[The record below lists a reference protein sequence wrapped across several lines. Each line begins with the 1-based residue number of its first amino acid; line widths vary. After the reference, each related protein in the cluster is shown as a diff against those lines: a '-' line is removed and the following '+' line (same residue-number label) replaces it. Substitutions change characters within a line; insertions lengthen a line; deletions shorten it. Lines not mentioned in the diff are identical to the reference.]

1 MKKVVKIG
9 TRTKTIRVVAWEKI
23 WHGVDVIGIL
33 FVNLQTMA
41 GLYVH
46 IPFCQSKCIYCD
58 FYSMPDRLHQASEY
72 VDALLIEA
80 EARREEVKGE
90 PITTVYV
97 GGGTPSLLSEM
108 LMKKLVT
115 GLGRIFDMS
124 RVEEF
129 TIEVNPDDVHVDYI
143 RFLRSIGVNRVSMGV
158 QSFRDE
164 DLRLINRRHH
174 AAQAISAVEAISAAG
189 IENVSIDLIYGIPGQ
204 SEEDWKKN
212 VEKAISLKVNH
223 ISAYSLMYEHGTRL
237 STMRDK
243 GLVEEVAEESVAAMY
258 DILVRELHH
267 AGYQHYEISN
277 FCLPGYHSR
286 HNSSYWN
293 LTPYLGLGVAAHSYD
308 GTVRRYNP
316 SHLQD
321 YLQAMKSHQ
330 PFAKAEQCTESE
342 RYDEYVM
349 LRLRTALGLGI
360 EALQEMFS
368 PKFSDFFIRKAK
380 VLLAQGLLCE
390 AEGNVFIPEHH
401 VMVTDMITCELMWE
415 D

>member
-1 MKKVVKIG
+1 
-9 TRTKTIRVVAWEKI
+9 
-23 WHGVDVIGIL
+23 
-33 FVNLQTMA
+33 MA

-58 FYSMPDRLHQASEY
+58 FYSMPNRLHQASEY

-108 LMKKLVT
+108 LMEKLVT

-189 IENVSIDLIYGIPGQ
+189 IENISIDLIYGIPGQ

-258 DILVRELHH
+258 DILVIELHH

-308 GTVRRYNP
+308 GAVRRYNP

-349 LRLRTALGLGI
+349 LRLRTASGLGI

-390 AEGNVFIPEHH
+390 KDGNVFIPEHH
-401 VMVTDMITCELMWE
+401 VMVTDMITCELMW
-415 D
+415 DD

>member
-1 MKKVVKIG
+1 MKEPW
-9 TRTKTIRVVAWEKI
+9 VAWEKI
-23 WHGVDVIGIL
+23 CHGVDVIGIL

-58 FYSMPDRLHQASEY
+58 FYSMPNRLHQASEY

-80 EARREEVKGE
+80 VARREEVKGE
-90 PITTVYV
+90 SITTVYV

-108 LMKKLVT
+108 LMEKLVT

-204 SEEDWKKN
+204 LEEDWKKN
-212 VEKAISLKVNH
+212 VEKAISLKVKH

-237 STMRDK
+237 TAMRDK

-308 GTVRRYNP
+308 GAVRRYNP

-330 PFAKAEQCTESE
+330 PFAKAERCTESE

-349 LRLRTALGLGI
+349 LRLRTASGLGI

-368 PKFSDFFIRKAK
+368 PKFSDYFIRKAK

>member
-1 MKKVVKIG
+1 
-9 TRTKTIRVVAWEKI
+9 
-23 WHGVDVIGIL
+23 
-33 FVNLQTMA
+33 MA

-58 FYSMPDRLHQASEY
+58 FYSMPDQLHQASEY

-108 LMKKLVT
+108 LMEKLVT

-237 STMRDK
+237 STLRDK
-243 GLVEEVAEESVAAMY
+243 GLVEEVAEESVAVMY

-330 PFAKAEQCTESE
+330 PFAKAERCTEPE

-349 LRLRTALGLGI
+349 LRLRTASGLGI
-360 EALQEMFS
+360 EALQEMFL

-390 AEGNVFIPEHH
+390 KDGNVFIPEHH

>member
-1 MKKVVKIG
+1 MKK
-9 TRTKTIRVVAWEKI
+9 
-23 WHGVDVIGIL
+23 
-33 FVNLQTMA
+33 NLQI
-41 GLYVH
+41 YVH

-108 LMKKLVT
+108 LMKKLVI

-189 IENVSIDLIYGIPGQ
+189 IENISIDLIYGIPGQ

-237 STMRDK
+237 STLRDK

-258 DILVRELHH
+258 DILVKALHH

-308 GTVRRYNP
+308 GAVRRYNP

-330 PFAKAEQCTESE
+330 PFAKAERCTEPE

-349 LRLRTALGLGI
+349 LRLRTASGLGI
-360 EALQEMFS
+360 EALQEMFL

-401 VMVTDMITCELMWE
+401 VMITDMITCELMWE

>member
-1 MKKVVKIG
+1 
-9 TRTKTIRVVAWEKI
+9 
-23 WHGVDVIGIL
+23 
-33 FVNLQTMA
+33 MA

-58 FYSMPDRLHQASEY
+58 FYSMPHRLHQASEY

-108 LMKKLVT
+108 LMEKLVT

-189 IENVSIDLIYGIPGQ
+189 IENISIDLIYGIPGQ

-237 STMRDK
+237 SIMRDK

-258 DILVRELHH
+258 DILVIELHH

-308 GTVRRYNP
+308 GAVRRYNP

-330 PFAKAEQCTESE
+330 PFAKAERCTESE

-349 LRLRTALGLGI
+349 LRLRTASGLGI
-360 EALQEMFS
+360 EALREMFS

-380 VLLAQGLLCE
+380 VLIAQGLLCE
-390 AEGNVFIPEHH
+390 AEGNVFIPEHN
-401 VMVTDMITCELMWE
+401 VMVTDMITCELMW
-415 D
+415 DD

>member
-1 MKKVVKIG
+1 MVKIG
-9 TRTKTIRVVAWEKI
+9 TRTKTISVVAWEKI

-58 FYSMPDRLHQASEY
+58 FYSMPNRLHQASEY

-108 LMKKLVT
+108 LMEKLGT

-189 IENVSIDLIYGIPGQ
+189 IENISIDLIYGIPGQ
-204 SEEDWKKN
+204 SQEDWKKN
-212 VEKAISLKVNH
+212 VEKAISLRVKH

-237 STMRDK
+237 TAMRDK
-243 GLVEEVAEESVAAMY
+243 GLVEEVAEESVAVMY
-258 DILVRELHH
+258 DILVRELHD

-308 GTVRRYNP
+308 GAVRRYNP

-349 LRLRTALGLGI
+349 LRLRTASGLGI

-368 PKFSDFFIRKAK
+368 PKFSDYFIRKAK
-380 VLLAQGLLCE
+380 VLLSRKVCFAKRKE
-390 AEGNVFIPEHH
+390 
-401 VMVTDMITCELMWE
+401 TCSFRSIM
-415 D
+415 

>member
-1 MKKVVKIG
+1 
-9 TRTKTIRVVAWEKI
+9 
-23 WHGVDVIGIL
+23 
-33 FVNLQTMA
+33 MA

-58 FYSMPDRLHQASEY
+58 FYSMPNRLHQASEY

-80 EARREEVKGE
+80 EARREELKGE

-108 LMKKLVT
+108 LMEKLVT

-158 QSFRDE
+158 QSFHDE

-189 IENVSIDLIYGIPGQ
+189 IENISIDLIYGIPGQ

-212 VEKAISLKVNH
+212 VEKAISLKVKH

-258 DILVRELHH
+258 DILVIELHN

-308 GTVRRYNP
+308 GAVRRYNP

-321 YLQAMKSHQ
+321 YLQAMKSHH

-349 LRLRTALGLGI
+349 LRLRTASGLGI

-380 VLLAQGLLCE
+380 VLIAQGLLCE
-390 AEGNVFIPEHH
+390 KDGNVFIPEHH

>member
-1 MKKVVKIG
+1 MLKFC
-9 TRTKTIRVVAWEKI
+9 TRTKTIRVVAWKKI

-108 LMKKLVT
+108 LMEKLVT

-189 IENVSIDLIYGIPGQ
+189 IENISIDLIYGIPGQ

-212 VEKAISLKVNH
+212 VEKAISLKVKH

-237 STMRDK
+237 TAMRDK
-243 GLVEEVAEESVAAMY
+243 GLVEEVAEESVASMY
-258 DILVRELHH
+258 DILVRELHN

-308 GTVRRYNP
+308 GAVRRYNP

-330 PFAKAEQCTESE
+330 PFAKAERCTESE

-349 LRLRTALGLGI
+349 LRLRTASGLGI

-390 AEGNVFIPEHH
+390 KDGNVFIPEHH

>member
-1 MKKVVKIG
+1 
-9 TRTKTIRVVAWEKI
+9 
-23 WHGVDVIGIL
+23 
-33 FVNLQTMA
+33 MA

-108 LMKKLVT
+108 LMEKLVT

-189 IENVSIDLIYGIPGQ
+189 IENISIDLIYGIPGQ
-204 SEEDWKKN
+204 SQEDWKKN

-308 GTVRRYNP
+308 GAVRRYNP

-330 PFAKAEQCTESE
+330 PFAKAERCTESE

-349 LRLRTALGLGI
+349 LRLRTASGLGI

-380 VLLAQGLLCE
+380 VLIAQGLLCE

>member
-1 MKKVVKIG
+1 MVKIG

-108 LMKKLVT
+108 LMEKLVI

-189 IENVSIDLIYGIPGQ
+189 IENISIDLIYGIPGQ

-258 DILVRELHH
+258 DILVKALHH

-308 GTVRRYNP
+308 GAVRRYNP

-330 PFAKAEQCTESE
+330 PFAKAERCTEPE

-349 LRLRTALGLGI
+349 LRLRTASGLGI

-380 VLLAQGLLCE
+380 VLLTQGLLCE

-401 VMVTDMITCELMWE
+401 VMVTDMITCELMW
-415 D
+415 DD

>member
-1 MKKVVKIG
+1 
-9 TRTKTIRVVAWEKI
+9 
-23 WHGVDVIGIL
+23 
-33 FVNLQTMA
+33 MA

-108 LMKKLVT
+108 LMEKLVT

-174 AAQAISAVEAISAAG
+174 AAQSISAVEAISAAG
-189 IENVSIDLIYGIPGQ
+189 IENISIDLIYGIPGQ

-349 LRLRTALGLGI
+349 LRLRTASGLGI

>member
-1 MKKVVKIG
+1 M
-9 TRTKTIRVVAWEKI
+9 
-23 WHGVDVIGIL
+23 DVIGIL

-58 FYSMPDRLHQASEY
+58 FYSMPNRLHQASEY

-108 LMKKLVT
+108 LMEKLVT

-189 IENVSIDLIYGIPGQ
+189 IENISIDLIYGIPGQ

-258 DILVRELHH
+258 DILVKALHH

-308 GTVRRYNP
+308 GAVRRYNP

-349 LRLRTALGLGI
+349 LRLRTASGLGI
-360 EALQEMFS
+360 EALREMFS

-380 VLLAQGLLCE
+380 VLLTQGLLCE

-401 VMVTDMITCELMWE
+401 VMVTDMITCELMW
-415 D
+415 DD

>member
-1 MKKVVKIG
+1 
-9 TRTKTIRVVAWEKI
+9 
-23 WHGVDVIGIL
+23 
-33 FVNLQTMA
+33 MA

-97 GGGTPSLLSEM
+97 GGGTPSLFSEM
-108 LMKKLVT
+108 LMKKLVI

-189 IENVSIDLIYGIPGQ
+189 IDNISIDLIYGIPGQ

-212 VEKAISLKVNH
+212 VKKAISLKVKH

-237 STMRDK
+237 TAMRDK
-243 GLVEEVAEESVAAMY
+243 GLVEEVAEESVAVMY
-258 DILVRELHH
+258 DILVRELHD

-308 GTVRRYNP
+308 GAVRRYNP

-321 YLQAMKSHQ
+321 YLQAMKLHQ
-330 PFAKAEQCTESE
+330 PFAKAERCTESE

-349 LRLRTALGLGI
+349 LRLRTASGLGI

-368 PKFSDFFIRKAK
+368 PKYSDYFIQKAK

-390 AEGNVFIPEHH
+390 AEGNVFIPEHR
-401 VMVTDMITCELMWE
+401 VMVTDMITCELMW
-415 D
+415 DD

>member
-1 MKKVVKIG
+1 
-9 TRTKTIRVVAWEKI
+9 
-23 WHGVDVIGIL
+23 
-33 FVNLQTMA
+33 MA

-108 LMKKLVT
+108 LMEKLVT

-189 IENVSIDLIYGIPGQ
+189 IENISIDLIYGIPGQ
-204 SEEDWKKN
+204 SQEDWKKN

-258 DILVRELHH
+258 DILVIELHH

-330 PFAKAEQCTESE
+330 PFAKAERCTESE

-349 LRLRTALGLGI
+349 LRLRTASGLGI

-390 AEGNVFIPEHH
+390 TDGNVFIPEHH
-401 VMVTDMITCELMWE
+401 VMVTDMITCELMW
-415 D
+415 DD

>member
-1 MKKVVKIG
+1 
-9 TRTKTIRVVAWEKI
+9 
-23 WHGVDVIGIL
+23 
-33 FVNLQTMA
+33 MA

-58 FYSMPDRLHQASEY
+58 FYSMPNRLHQASEY

-80 EARREEVKGE
+80 VARREEVKGE
-90 PITTVYV
+90 SITTVYV

-108 LMKKLVT
+108 LMEKLVT

-204 SEEDWKKN
+204 LEEDWKKN
-212 VEKAISLKVNH
+212 VEKAISLKVKH

-237 STMRDK
+237 TAMRDK

-308 GTVRRYNP
+308 GAVRRYNP

-330 PFAKAEQCTESE
+330 PFAKAERCTESE

-349 LRLRTALGLGI
+349 LRLRTASGLGI

-368 PKFSDFFIRKAK
+368 PKFSDYFIRKAK

>member
-1 MKKVVKIG
+1 MVKIG

-23 WHGVDVIGIL
+23 WHRVDVIGIL

-80 EARREEVKGE
+80 VARREELKGE

-108 LMKKLVT
+108 LMEKLVT

-189 IENVSIDLIYGIPGQ
+189 IENISIDLIYGIPGQ

-223 ISAYSLMYEHGTRL
+223 ISAYSLMYENGTRL

-330 PFAKAEQCTESE
+330 PFAKAEQTTEPE

-349 LRLRTALGLGI
+349 LRLRTASGLGI

-368 PKFSDFFIRKAK
+368 PKYSDYFIRKAK
-380 VLLAQGLLCE
+380 VLLTQGLLCE

>member
-1 MKKVVKIG
+1 
-9 TRTKTIRVVAWEKI
+9 
-23 WHGVDVIGIL
+23 
-33 FVNLQTMA
+33 MA

-58 FYSMPDRLHQASEY
+58 FYSMSDRLHQASEY

-108 LMKKLVT
+108 LMEKLVT

-212 VEKAISLKVNH
+212 VEKAISLKVKH

-258 DILVRELHH
+258 DILVKALHH

-308 GTVRRYNP
+308 GAVRRYNP

-330 PFAKAEQCTESE
+330 PFAKAERCTESE

-349 LRLRTALGLGI
+349 LRLRTASGLCI

-380 VLLAQGLLCE
+380 VLLTQGLLCE
-390 AEGNVFIPEHH
+390 AEGKVFIPEHH

>member
-1 MKKVVKIG
+1 
-9 TRTKTIRVVAWEKI
+9 
-23 WHGVDVIGIL
+23 
-33 FVNLQTMA
+33 
-41 GLYVH
+41 
-46 IPFCQSKCIYCD
+46 
-58 FYSMPDRLHQASEY
+58 MPDRLHQASEY

-108 LMKKLVT
+108 LMEKLVT

-143 RFLRSIGVNRVSMGV
+143 RFLRLIGVNRVSMGV

-189 IENVSIDLIYGIPGQ
+189 IDNISIDLIYGIPGQ

-212 VEKAISLKVNH
+212 VEKAISLRVKH

-293 LTPYLGLGVAAHSYD
+293 LTPYLGLGVAAHSYA

-330 PFAKAEQCTESE
+330 PFAKAERCTESE

-349 LRLRTALGLGI
+349 LRLRTASGLGI

-380 VLLAQGLLCE
+380 VLLTQGLLCE

-401 VMVTDMITCELMWE
+401 VMVTDMITCELMW
-415 D
+415 DD

>member
-1 MKKVVKIG
+1 
-9 TRTKTIRVVAWEKI
+9 
-23 WHGVDVIGIL
+23 
-33 FVNLQTMA
+33 MA

-80 EARREEVKGE
+80 ETRREELKGE

-108 LMKKLVT
+108 LMEKLVT

-204 SEEDWKKN
+204 SEEDWKMN

-237 STMRDK
+237 SIMRDK

-308 GTVRRYNP
+308 GAVRRYNP

-330 PFAKAEQCTESE
+330 PFAKAERCTESE

-349 LRLRTALGLGI
+349 LRLRTASGLGI
-360 EALQEMFS
+360 EALKEMFS

-390 AEGNVFIPEHH
+390 KDGNVFIPEHH
-401 VMVTDMITCELMWE
+401 VMVTDMITCELMW
-415 D
+415 DD

>member
-1 MKKVVKIG
+1 MGKK
-9 TRTKTIRVVAWEKI
+9 

-33 FVNLQTMA
+33 FVNLQIMA

-58 FYSMPDRLHQASEY
+58 FYSMPNRLHQASEY

-80 EARREEVKGE
+80 VARREEVKGE
-90 PITTVYV
+90 SITTVYV

-108 LMKKLVT
+108 LMEKLVS

-158 QSFRDE
+158 QSFHDE

-308 GTVRRYNP
+308 GAVRCYNP

-321 YLQAMKSHQ
+321 YLQAIKSHQ
-330 PFAKAEQCTESE
+330 PFAKAERCTESE

-349 LRLRTALGLGI
+349 LRLRTASGLGI
-360 EALQEMFS
+360 EALQEMFL

-390 AEGNVFIPEHH
+390 KDGNVFIPEHH

>member
-1 MKKVVKIG
+1 
-9 TRTKTIRVVAWEKI
+9 
-23 WHGVDVIGIL
+23 
-33 FVNLQTMA
+33 MA

-58 FYSMPDRLHQASEY
+58 FYSMPNRFHQVSEY

-80 EARREEVKGE
+80 VARREEVKGE
-90 PITTVYV
+90 SITTVYV

-108 LMKKLVT
+108 LMEKLVT

-189 IENVSIDLIYGIPGQ
+189 IENISIDLIYGIPGQ

-258 DILVRELHH
+258 DILVIELHH

-308 GTVRRYNP
+308 GAVRRYNP

-349 LRLRTALGLGI
+349 LRLRTASGLGI

-390 AEGNVFIPEHH
+390 KDGNVFIPEHH
-401 VMVTDMITCELMWE
+401 VMVTDMITCELMW
-415 D
+415 DD

>member
-1 MKKVVKIG
+1 
-9 TRTKTIRVVAWEKI
+9 
-23 WHGVDVIGIL
+23 
-33 FVNLQTMA
+33 MA

-189 IENVSIDLIYGIPGQ
+189 IENISIDLIYGIPGQ
-204 SEEDWKKN
+204 SQEDWKKN

-243 GLVEEVAEESVAAMY
+243 GLVEEVAEDSVAVMY
-258 DILVRELHH
+258 DILVRELHD

-308 GTVRRYNP
+308 GAVRRYNP

-321 YLQAMKSHQ
+321 YLQTMKLHQ
-330 PFAKAEQCTESE
+330 PFAKAEQCTEPE

-349 LRLRTALGLGI
+349 LRLRTASGLGI

-380 VLLAQGLLCE
+380 VLFAQGLLCE

>member
-1 MKKVVKIG
+1 MKKSGKN
-9 TRTKTIRVVAWEKI
+9 RNENKTFSVVAWEKI

-58 FYSMPDRLHQASEY
+58 FYSMPDRLHQATEY

-80 EARREEVKGE
+80 EARREELKGE

-108 LMKKLVT
+108 LMEKLVT

-204 SEEDWKKN
+204 SEEDWKMN
-212 VEKAISLKVNH
+212 VEKAISLKVKH

-237 STMRDK
+237 TAMRDK
-243 GLVEEVAEESVAAMY
+243 GLVEEVAEESVASMY
-258 DILVRELHH
+258 DILVRELHN
-267 AGYQHYEISN
+267 ADYQHYEISN
-277 FCLPGYHSR
+277 FCLPGYQSR

-308 GTVRRYNP
+308 GSVRRYNP

-330 PFAKAEQCTESE
+330 PFAKAEQTTEPE

-349 LRLRTALGLGI
+349 LRLRTASGLGI

>member
-1 MKKVVKIG
+1 MVKIG
-9 TRTKTIRVVAWEKI
+9 TRTKTIEVVAWEKI

-108 LMKKLVT
+108 LMEKLVT

-189 IENVSIDLIYGIPGQ
+189 IENISIDLIYGIPGQ

-258 DILVRELHH
+258 DILVIELHN

-308 GTVRRYNP
+308 GAVRRYNP

-349 LRLRTALGLGI
+349 LRLRTTSGLGI
-360 EALQEMFS
+360 EALKEMFS
-368 PKFSDFFIRKAK
+368 PKFSDYFIRKAK

-401 VMVTDMITCELMWE
+401 VMVTDMITCELMW
-415 D
+415 DD

>member
-1 MKKVVKIG
+1 
-9 TRTKTIRVVAWEKI
+9 
-23 WHGVDVIGIL
+23 
-33 FVNLQTMA
+33 MA

-58 FYSMPDRLHQASEY
+58 FYSMPNRLHQASEY

-80 EARREEVKGE
+80 VARREEVKGE
-90 PITTVYV
+90 SITTVYV

-108 LMKKLVT
+108 LMEKLVT

-204 SEEDWKKN
+204 SQEDWKKN
-212 VEKAISLKVNH
+212 VEKAISLKVKH
-223 ISAYSLMYEHGTRL
+223 ISAYSLMYEHGTWL
-237 STMRDK
+237 TAMRDK

-258 DILVRELHH
+258 DILVKALHH

-308 GTVRRYNP
+308 GAVRRYNP
-316 SHLQD
+316 SHIQD
-321 YLQAMKSHQ
+321 YLQAMKLHQ
-330 PFAKAEQCTESE
+330 PFAKAERCTEPE

-349 LRLRTALGLGI
+349 LRLRTASGLGI
-360 EALQEMFS
+360 KALQEMFS

-380 VLLAQGLLCE
+380 VLIAQGLLCE

-401 VMVTDMITCELMWE
+401 VMVTDMITCELMW
-415 D
+415 DN

>member
-1 MKKVVKIG
+1 MVKIG

-108 LMKKLVT
+108 LMEKLVT

-189 IENVSIDLIYGIPGQ
+189 IENISIDLIYGIPGQ

-212 VEKAISLKVNH
+212 VEKAISLKVKH

-258 DILVRELHH
+258 DILVIELHD

-308 GTVRRYNP
+308 GAVRRYNP

-330 PFAKAEQCTESE
+330 PFAKAERCTESE

-349 LRLRTALGLGI
+349 LRLRTASGLGI

-380 VLLAQGLLCE
+380 VLLTQGLLCE

>member
-1 MKKVVKIG
+1 MVKIG

-80 EARREEVKGE
+80 EARREELKGE

-108 LMKKLVT
+108 LMEKLVT

-204 SEEDWKKN
+204 SEEDWKMN

-258 DILVRELHH
+258 DILVIELHN

-308 GTVRRYNP
+308 GAVRRYNP

-330 PFAKAEQCTESE
+330 PFAKAERCTESE

-349 LRLRTALGLGI
+349 LRLRTASGLGI

-390 AEGNVFIPEHH
+390 ADGNVFIPEHH
-401 VMVTDMITCELMWE
+401 VMVTDMITCELMW
-415 D
+415 DD

>member
-1 MKKVVKIG
+1 MVKIG
-9 TRTKTIRVVAWEKI
+9 TRTKTFSVVAWKKK

-80 EARREEVKGE
+80 ETRREELKGE

-108 LMKKLVT
+108 LMEKLVT

-189 IENVSIDLIYGIPGQ
+189 IENISIDLIYGIPGQ
-204 SEEDWKKN
+204 SQEDWKKN

-308 GTVRRYNP
+308 GAVRRYNP

-330 PFAKAEQCTESE
+330 PFAKAERCTESE

-349 LRLRTALGLGI
+349 LRLRTASGLGI
-360 EALQEMFS
+360 EALKEMFS

-390 AEGNVFIPEHH
+390 AEGNVFIPEHR
-401 VMVTDMITCELMWE
+401 VMVTDMITCELMW
-415 D
+415 DD

>member
-1 MKKVVKIG
+1 
-9 TRTKTIRVVAWEKI
+9 
-23 WHGVDVIGIL
+23 
-33 FVNLQTMA
+33 MA

-58 FYSMPDRLHQASEY
+58 FYSMPDRLHRASEY

-108 LMKKLVT
+108 LMEKLVI

-189 IENVSIDLIYGIPGQ
+189 IENISIDLIYGIPGQ
-204 SEEDWKKN
+204 SQEDWKKN
-212 VEKAISLKVNH
+212 VEKAISLRVKH

-237 STMRDK
+237 TAMRDK

-258 DILVRELHH
+258 DILVKALHH

-308 GTVRRYNP
+308 GAVRRYNP

-321 YLQAMKSHQ
+321 YLQAMKLHQ
-330 PFAKAEQCTESE
+330 PFAKAEQCSESE

-349 LRLRTALGLGI
+349 LRLRTASGLGI
-360 EALQEMFS
+360 EALKEMFS

>member
-1 MKKVVKIG
+1 MVKIG

-58 FYSMPDRLHQASEY
+58 FYSMPDRLHRASEY

-108 LMKKLVT
+108 LMEKLVI

-189 IENVSIDLIYGIPGQ
+189 IENISIDLIYGIPGQ
-204 SEEDWKKN
+204 SQEDWKKN
-212 VEKAISLKVNH
+212 VEKAISLRVKH

-237 STMRDK
+237 TAMRDK

-258 DILVRELHH
+258 DILVKALHH

-308 GTVRRYNP
+308 GAVRRYNP

-321 YLQAMKSHQ
+321 YLQAMKLHQ
-330 PFAKAEQCTESE
+330 PFAKAEQCSESE

-349 LRLRTALGLGI
+349 LRLRTASGLGI
-360 EALQEMFS
+360 EALKEMFS

>member
-1 MKKVVKIG
+1 
-9 TRTKTIRVVAWEKI
+9 
-23 WHGVDVIGIL
+23 
-33 FVNLQTMA
+33 MA

-80 EARREEVKGE
+80 ESRREEVKGE

-108 LMKKLVT
+108 LMEKLVT

-174 AAQAISAVEAISAAG
+174 ADQAISAVEAISAAG
-189 IENVSIDLIYGIPGQ
+189 IENISIDLIYGIPGQ

-258 DILVRELHH
+258 DILVREFHH

-321 YLQAMKSHQ
+321 YLQSMKSHQ
-330 PFAKAEQCTESE
+330 PFAKAELCTESE

-349 LRLRTALGLGI
+349 LRLRTASGLGI

-368 PKFSDFFIRKAK
+368 PKFSDYFIQKAK

>member
-1 MKKVVKIG
+1 
-9 TRTKTIRVVAWEKI
+9 
-23 WHGVDVIGIL
+23 
-33 FVNLQTMA
+33 MA

-108 LMKKLVT
+108 LMEKLVT

-189 IENVSIDLIYGIPGQ
+189 IENISIDLIYGIPGQ
-204 SEEDWKKN
+204 SEQDWKKN

-243 GLVEEVAEESVAAMY
+243 GLVEEVAEESMAAMY
-258 DILVRELHH
+258 DILVKALHH

-308 GTVRRYNP
+308 GAVRRYNP

-321 YLQAMKSHQ
+321 YLQAMKAHQ
-330 PFAKAEQCTESE
+330 PFAKAEQCTEPE

-349 LRLRTALGLGI
+349 LRLRTASGLGI

-368 PKFSDFFIRKAK
+368 PKYSDYFIRKAK

-401 VMVTDMITCELMWE
+401 VLVTDMITCELMWE

>member
-1 MKKVVKIG
+1 
-9 TRTKTIRVVAWEKI
+9 
-23 WHGVDVIGIL
+23 
-33 FVNLQTMA
+33 MA

-108 LMKKLVT
+108 LMEKLVT

-174 AAQAISAVEAISAAG
+174 ADQAISAVGAISAAG
-189 IENVSIDLIYGIPGQ
+189 IENISIDLIYGIPGQ
-204 SEEDWKKN
+204 SQEDWKKN
-212 VEKAISLKVNH
+212 VEKAISLKVKH

-258 DILVRELHH
+258 DILVKALHH

-293 LTPYLGLGVAAHSYD
+293 FTPYLGLGVAAHSYD
-308 GTVRRYNP
+308 GAVRRYNP

-330 PFAKAEQCTESE
+330 PFAKAERCTEPE

-349 LRLRTALGLGI
+349 LRLRTASGLGI

-390 AEGNVFIPEHH
+390 AEGNVFIPEHR

>member
-1 MKKVVKIG
+1 MVKIG
-9 TRTKTIRVVAWEKI
+9 TRTKTIGMVAWEKI

-58 FYSMPDRLHQASEY
+58 FYSMPHRLHQASEY

-108 LMKKLVT
+108 LMEKLVT

-189 IENVSIDLIYGIPGQ
+189 IENISIDLIYGIPGQ
-204 SEEDWKKN
+204 SQEDWKKN
-212 VEKAISLKVNH
+212 VEKAISLKVKH

-237 STMRDK
+237 SIMRDK

-258 DILVRELHH
+258 DILVRELHD

-308 GTVRRYNP
+308 GAVRRYNP

-330 PFAKAEQCTESE
+330 PFAKAERCTESE

-349 LRLRTALGLGI
+349 LRLRTASGLGI
-360 EALQEMFS
+360 EALREMFS
-368 PKFSDFFIRKAK
+368 PKFSDYFIRKAK

-390 AEGNVFIPEHH
+390 AEGNVFIPELH

>member
-1 MKKVVKIG
+1 MKIG

-58 FYSMPDRLHQASEY
+58 FYSMPHRLHQASDY

-108 LMKKLVT
+108 LMEKLVT

-204 SEEDWKKN
+204 SQEDWKKN
-212 VEKAISLKVNH
+212 VEKAISLKVKH

-237 STMRDK
+237 TAMRDK

-258 DILVRELHH
+258 DILVKALHH

-308 GTVRRYNP
+308 GAVRRYNP

-321 YLQAMKSHQ
+321 YLQAMKLHQ
-330 PFAKAEQCTESE
+330 PFAKAEQCTEPE

-349 LRLRTALGLGI
+349 LRLRTASGLGI

-368 PKFSDFFIRKAK
+368 PKYSDYFIRKAK

>member
-1 MKKVVKIG
+1 
-9 TRTKTIRVVAWEKI
+9 
-23 WHGVDVIGIL
+23 
-33 FVNLQTMA
+33 MA

-108 LMKKLVT
+108 LMEKLVT

-189 IENVSIDLIYGIPGQ
+189 IENISIDLIYGIPGQ
-204 SEEDWKKN
+204 SQEDWKKN
-212 VEKAISLKVNH
+212 VEKAISLKVKH

-308 GTVRRYNP
+308 GAVRRYNP

-330 PFAKAEQCTESE
+330 PFAKAERCTESE

-349 LRLRTALGLGI
+349 LRLRTASGLGI

-401 VMVTDMITCELMWE
+401 VMVTDMITCELMW
-415 D
+415 DD

>member
-1 MKKVVKIG
+1 
-9 TRTKTIRVVAWEKI
+9 
-23 WHGVDVIGIL
+23 
-33 FVNLQTMA
+33 MA

-108 LMKKLVT
+108 LMEKLVT

-189 IENVSIDLIYGIPGQ
+189 IENISIDLIYGIPGQ

-223 ISAYSLMYEHGTRL
+223 ISAYSLMYENGTRL

-258 DILVRELHH
+258 DILVKALHH

-330 PFAKAEQCTESE
+330 PFAKAEQTTEPE

-349 LRLRTALGLGI
+349 LRLRTASGLGI

-368 PKFSDFFIRKAK
+368 PKYSEYFIRKAK

-401 VMVTDMITCELMWE
+401 VMVTDMITCELMW
-415 D
+415 DD

>member
-1 MKKVVKIG
+1 
-9 TRTKTIRVVAWEKI
+9 
-23 WHGVDVIGIL
+23 
-33 FVNLQTMA
+33 MA

-80 EARREEVKGE
+80 EARREELKGE

-108 LMKKLVT
+108 LMEKLVT

-189 IENVSIDLIYGIPGQ
+189 IENISIDLIYGIPGQ
-204 SEEDWKKN
+204 SEEDWTKN
-212 VEKAISLKVNH
+212 VETAISLKVNH

-237 STMRDK
+237 TAMRDK

-258 DILVRELHH
+258 DILVKALHH

-330 PFAKAEQCTESE
+330 PFAKAERCTESE

-349 LRLRTALGLGI
+349 LRLRTASGLGI
-360 EALQEMFS
+360 AALREMFS

-390 AEGNVFIPEHH
+390 KDGNVFIPEHH